1 MYCLISQKTEKDLSI
16 LNQMKIEES
25 IIRLEGFNFSYDKK
39 PLIENLY
46 LSVEPGDRVWI
57 QGKNGAGKSTLLKII
72 MGELDNSD
80 VYYVEGVKIAYASQ
94 IPKWDSGDIVDLIK
108 PEEKE
113 LFDKMCDAF
122 DLPEDKYTRPLET
135 FSSGELRKID
145 LARALS
151 QSSDLLILD
160 EPLNYMDY
168 LFKAQLKKAIT
179 DQELTLIFVEHD
191 REFGKA
197 IATKTVYL

>member
-1 MYCLISQKTEKDLSI
+1 MKKNTLKKIILITILTLTLTTGCTKYLSD
-16 LNQMKIEES
+16 N
-25 IIRLEGFNFSYDKK
+25 DKK
-39 PLIENLY
+39 RITNEKTGQSLTSNILC
-46 LSVEPGDRVWI
+46 
-57 QGKNGAGKSTLLKII
+57 
-72 MGELDNSD
+72 
-80 VYYVEGVKIAYASQ
+80 
-94 IPKWDSGDIVDLIK
+94 K

-151 QSSDLLILD
+151 HSSDLLILD